1 MFLVSEATFIFLP
14 GHLCLL
20 QILFSLLRPVQSLP
34 PCCGFGFVQLRERTW
49 EPVSQVW
56 EHEVHPLHFD
66 QLPCTK
72 LQEEE
77 MINCMLYEGKSQ
89 RRTQPE
95 KYKSYGEE
103 KKIAWRRILF
113 RTNFYTVQNFSR
125 EENILGSK
133 SLPCKARLTSPLNL
147 CMFYRAEAE
156 VRQAQRKK
164 TSRAEGDRKDQR
176 RNQSLRFFINYWVSF
191 TSSTALSAISA
202 LTKTSA
208 S

>member
-1 MFLVSEATFIFLP
+1 MNKTFHERITVLIVSEATFIFLP

-56 EHEVHPLHFD
+56 EHVVHPLHFD

-72 LQEEE
+72 LQKEE
-77 MINCMLYEGKSQ
+77 MINCMLYKGKSQ

-103 KKIAWRRILF
+103 KKNCV
-113 RTNFYTVQNFSR
+113 T
-125 EENILGSK
+125 E
-133 SLPCKARLTSPLNL
+133 
-147 CMFYRAEAE
+147 
-156 VRQAQRKK
+156 
-164 TSRAEGDRKDQR
+164 D
-176 RNQSLRFFINYWVSF
+176 SF
-191 TSSTALSAISA
+191 PYQFLDCTKFLKGGKHFGIEISSF
-202 LTKTSA
+202 
-208 S
+208 